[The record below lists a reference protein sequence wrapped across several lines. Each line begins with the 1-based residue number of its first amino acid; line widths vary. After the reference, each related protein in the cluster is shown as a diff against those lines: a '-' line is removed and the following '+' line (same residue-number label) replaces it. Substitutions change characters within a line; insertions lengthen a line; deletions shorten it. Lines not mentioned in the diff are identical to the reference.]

1 MAVRPERYTDV
12 MMLGSERTEHEQAI
26 EEKLGEGDGEGAE
39 VRIAKKPRLPTELEV
54 EQHYA
59 AGHVPYRSWCPICV
73 KGQGVNTRHACIKR
87 EEQQEY
93 STVSIDYA
101 FMTSDGDAEDEDQ
114 LGMPIL
120 VMHDRQ
126 SGKVNSNVVPSK
138 GVNPYA
144 VIKCVQNIK
153 LLGYYRLHL
162 KSDQEPAIVALREA
176 VKAALADEKIEVMP
190 EESPLGE
197 SQANGEVEN
206 SVRMIKA
213 QVRKLR
219 LSLESRYK
227 VKLREDHPII
237 PWLVAEAAEAINR
250 FQIGLDGKSRRER
263 ESYRKE
269 MA

>member
-12 MMLGSERTEHEQAI
+12 MMMGRERMEHEKELDQELA
-26 EEKLGEGDGEGAE
+26 ERDGEGAE
-39 VRIAKKPRLPTELEV
+39 VRVVRKPRMPTELEV

-87 EEQQEY
+87 EEHQEF

-101 FMTSDGDAEDEDQ
+101 FMTSEGDGEDEDQ

-126 SGKVNSNVVPSK
+126 SGKVNSNVVPAK

-144 VIKCVQNIK
+144 VMRCVQNIK
-153 LLGYYRLHL
+153 LLGYYKLLL
-162 KSDQEPAIVALREA
+162 KSDQEPAIVAFREA
-176 VKAALADEKIEVMP
+176 VKIALADEKIEVMP
-190 EESPLGE
+190 EESPVGE

-206 SVRMIKA
+206 AVRMIKA
-213 QVRKLR
+213 QVRKMR
-219 LSLESRYK
+219 LSLESRYR
-227 VKLREDHPII
+227 VKLRENHPCG
-237 PWLVAEAAEAINR
+237 R
-250 FQIGLDGKSRRER
+250 GC
-263 ESYRKE
+263 
-269 MA
+269 